1 MYPDDSCKPEV
12 GRGLNK
18 PARVTLEQAWPFC
31 KTTRQPITDPDRLDK
46 MGYEEKLRRSTAKIG
61 GTFIEYDRQ
70 TGTCVFEVRVT
81 QFRIFMCFSRPSAF
95 SQLFL
100 DLFLCLVL
108 DWLVVFLTGLSTGLI
123 QVEHFSKYKL
133 QTDDS
138 DEEEGGEGE
147 GEGREGLPKRVKV

>member
-1 MYPDDSCKPEV
+1 MVFTRKISCFGSVYRPCQQCKLCFCPFENFCYAIHLLSLSVILYLPLILSVTVVIGVKEVSVYPDDSCKPEV

-81 QFRIFMCFSRPSAF
+81 QFRVFQLVRPSPF
-95 SQLFL
+95 SQLF
-100 DLFLCLVL
+100 
-108 DWLVVFLTGLSTGLI
+108 S
-123 QVEHFSKYKL
+123 
-133 QTDDS
+133 
-138 DEEEGGEGE
+138 
-147 GEGREGLPKRVKV
+147 